1 MRIAIH
7 TLGCKVNQ
15 YESQAME
22 ELLRARGHTLVPF
35 EEQAEAYLIN
45 SCTVTATS
53 DKKSRQAVRQVR
65 RRAPEALV
73 ALCGCYP
80 QVSPDQAASLGA
92 DLVGGSGD
100 RRGFLDKLEALI
112 QHNESDIKTW
122 IPLEYDL
129 QMTYGNE
136 QVKFSEYLTELR
148 AKVRED
154 SVQKIQKKGC

>member
-1 MRIAIH
+1 MRVAIH

-65 RRAPEALV
+65 RRAPEGTCFEV
-73 ALCGCYP
+73 CFPRWKEKEGT
-80 QVSPDQAASLGA
+80 V
-92 DLVGGSGD
+92 
-100 RRGFLDKLEALI
+100 
-112 QHNESDIKTW
+112 
-122 IPLEYDL
+122 
-129 QMTYGNE
+129 
-136 QVKFSEYLTELR
+136 
-148 AKVRED
+148 
-154 SVQKIQKKGC
+154 